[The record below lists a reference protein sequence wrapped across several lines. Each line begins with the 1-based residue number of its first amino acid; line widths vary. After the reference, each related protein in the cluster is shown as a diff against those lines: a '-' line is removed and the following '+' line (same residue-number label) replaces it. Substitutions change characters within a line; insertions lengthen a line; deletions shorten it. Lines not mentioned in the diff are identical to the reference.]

1 MKNQLK
7 NRLEVED
14 LVFFY
19 DRKTLMEKTKV
30 ISVDKKAKTATLENM
45 VIVSRYPNSQNMFT
59 PFGKVKDHVILR
71 WDDSTEQVYKAY
83 IARKQVEVKFDK
95 VTTLLRNTKNIL
107 QASEADLETLT
118 KLNKYLTKLFN
129 PKN

>member
-7 NRLEVED
+7 SRLEVED
-14 LVFFY
+14 IIFFY
-19 DRKTLMEKTKV
+19 DRKTMMEKTKV
-30 ISVDKKAKTATLENM
+30 ISVDKKAKTATLENR

-59 PFGKVKDHVILR
+59 PLGKVKDHVVLR
-71 WDDSTEQVYKAY
+71 WDDSTEQIYKAY

-95 VTTLLRNTKNIL
+95 VTTLLRNTRNIL
-107 QASEADLETLT
+107 QASEGDLETLT